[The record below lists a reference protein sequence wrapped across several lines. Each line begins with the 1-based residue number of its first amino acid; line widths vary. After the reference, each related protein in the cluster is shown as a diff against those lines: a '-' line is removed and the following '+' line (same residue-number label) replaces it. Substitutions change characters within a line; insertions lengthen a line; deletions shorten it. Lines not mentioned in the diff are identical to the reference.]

1 MWHFPRRW
9 NLIPFKSAIAVIAGR
24 KHAAFLWKILYL
36 DVFIFLSLSRKAPN
50 DVPFESGSAQKKNMF
65 RDQSAKE
72 KCHHKQDATG
82 NLAHGFSSQI
92 CQLGPSAHL
101 DPFGVEKIKYEKI

>member
-1 MWHFPRRW
+1 MM
-9 NLIPFKSAIAVIAGR
+9 
-24 KHAAFLWKILYL
+24 FL
-36 DVFIFLSLSRKAPN
+36 LSQG
-50 DVPFESGSAQKKNMF
+50 VHKKNMF

>member
-50 DVPFESGSAQKKNMF
+50 DVPFESGSAPKKNMF

-82 NLAHGFSSQI
+82 SNLAHGFSLKFVNWGIS
-92 CQLGPSAHL
+92 PF
-101 DPFGVEKIKYEKI
+101 DPFGVEHQI

>member
-50 DVPFESGSAQKKNMF
+50 DVPFESGSAPKKTCFVIKVPKKSVIISKMPPAATWLMV
-65 RDQSAKE
+65 SAS
-72 KCHHKQDATG
+72 
-82 NLAHGFSSQI
+82 NLSIGS
-92 CQLGPSAHL
+92 SAHL
-101 DPFGVEKIKYEKI
+101 IHLEWNIKYEKI